1 MQNCAR
7 QRTVYVCTR
16 QLSFTCGLLAFHC
29 SEVAY
34 FSAASVSR
42 PLAVALSV
50 VLRTRDMSLSAT
62 PQLYSAE
69 WEDCFRF
76 HAALYLS
83 HACKIVRHLLFGG
96 PYKAIPEELY

>member
-1 MQNCAR
+1 MQ
-7 QRTVYVCTR
+7 
-16 QLSFTCGLLAFHC
+16 LLFTCGLLALHC

-50 VLRTRDMSLSAT
+50 VLRTLDMSLSAT

-69 WEDCFRF
+69 EEDCFRF
-76 HAALYLS
+76 QAALYLS
-83 HACKIVRHLLFGG
+83 HACTKAPHYITMRISQLTLRMAVRGRG
-96 PYKAIPEELY
+96 SVQI